1 MTEFLVFTL
10 AAQIASFGG
19 LAGHERRGSD
29 SWPGRSALIGL
40 LGAARGTR
48 RDDDAG
54 QTALAALGFAVGAY
68 ATGVPLRD
76 YHTVQ
81 TVPQKFKRPATRAQA
96 LALAGDQGDLNT
108 VITLR
113 DYRCGVLFAV
123 AVWDGNGDGGAMLAD
138 LQEALRQPRF
148 TLYLGRKSCPLSS
161 PVLPR
166 LVDAED
172 PAQALGK
179 AKLPAWYP
187 PSTGPSFI
195 ASEWPRDIAGFE
207 RTEEWRHDEP
217 LDRGQWH
224 FAARQVRM
232 HRPTRG
238 DAGATG

>member
-54 QTALAALGFAVGAY
+54 QAELAALGFAVGAY

-81 TVPQKFKRPATRAQA
+81 TVPQKFKRPTTRAQA

-123 AVWDGNGDGGAMLAD
+123 AVWGDGAMLAD
-138 LQEALRQPRF
+138 LQDALRQPRF
-148 TLYLGRKSCPLSS
+148 TLYLGRKSCPLSA
-161 PVLPR
+161 PVAPQIL
-166 LVDAED
+166 DAED
-172 PAQALGK
+172 PAQALGE
-179 AKLPAWYP
+179 ADLPAWYP
-187 PSTGPSFI
+187 PSSGPDFI
-195 ASEWPRDIAGFE
+195 ASEWPAEMVGFQE
-207 RTEEWRHDEP
+207 TAEWRHDEP
-217 LDRGQWH
+217 LDRRQWH

-232 HRPTRG
+232 HRPARG
-238 DAGATG
+238 DDGASP

>member
-54 QTALAALGFAVGAY
+54 QAALAALGFAIGAY
-68 ATGVPLRD
+68 QTGVPLRD

-81 TVPQKFKRPATRAQA
+81 TVPQKFKRPATRAGA
-96 LALAGDQGDLNT
+96 LAMAGDQGDLNT

-113 DYRCGVLFAV
+113 DYRCGVLYAV
-123 AVWDGNGDGGAMLAD
+123 AVWGDGAMLSD

-148 TLYLGRKSCPLSS
+148 TLYLGRKSCPLSAPVS
-161 PVLPR
+161 PQIL
-166 LVDAED
+166 DAED
-172 PAQALGK
+172 PAQALRE
-179 AKLPAWYP
+179 ADLPAWYP
-187 PSTGPSFI
+187 PSAGPDFI
-195 ASEWPRDIAGFE
+195 ASEWPTDIAGFS
-207 RTEEWRHDEP
+207 RTDEWRHDEP
-217 LDRGQWH
+217 LDRRQWH

-232 HRPTRG
+232 HRPARG
-238 DAGATG
+238 DDGASP